1 LLLPLRKTNYLERDN
16 CGDAPLKVSG
26 SYDEISD
33 DFLADMSPLTEASC
47 TLQDYMNAHLRYN
60 NDLQRKYSYDECL
73 FEVIKERAYS
83 IQETEQ

>member
-1 LLLPLRKTNYLERDN
+1 MLLPLRKTNYLERYN
-16 CGDAPLKVSG
+16 CGDTPMALSG

-47 TLQDYMNAHLRYN
+47 TLQDYMNAQLRYN
-60 NDLQRKYSYDECL
+60 NDLQQKCSYDECL

>member
-1 LLLPLRKTNYLERDN
+1 MKL
-16 CGDAPLKVSG
+16 SG

-47 TLQDYMNAHLRYN
+47 ILQDYMNAWLRYN
-60 NDLQRKYSYDECL
+60 NDLQRTCSYDEYL

-83 IQETEQ
+83 IQETDQ